1 MMPFSTPAIPQK
13 SAIHQKPVT
22 APRAAFTLVE
32 MLVVIAIL
40 AILVVLAF
48 PALRQARVS
57 GQVAE
62 SASNLRQIYNGVQ
75 LSVTENNWNYPLAQ
89 RITPPETV
97 ASDYDRANTQWSE
110 AAGRLLYPEIRRS
123 LPAGFPW
130 MWSDVRGHPTGYSNT
145 VFRTPA
151 LEPDASMRIA
161 SYGYN
166 EMLTQPDQSV
176 RRFGQMFDAA
186 KTGLIADNSGRTHS
200 LRPTSANARINA
212 RYGASQPHASDGRAT
227 AVYLD
232 GHVEVLTAQQ
242 VREINDNPA
251 HPFWGVRVSQ

>member
-1 MMPFSTPAIPQK
+1 MAFLPAIHPRTAIGSK
-13 SAIHQKPVT
+13 SVAGK
-22 APRAAFTLVE
+22 RAAFTLVE

-48 PALRQARVS
+48 PALNRARVS
-57 GQVAE
+57 GHVAE

-75 LSVTENNWNYPLAQ
+75 LSVVENNWNYPLAQ
-89 RITPPETV
+89 RITPPESIT
-97 ASDYDRANTQWSE
+97 SDYARANTAWAE
-110 AAGRLLYPEIRRS
+110 AAGRMLYPEIRKS

-130 MWSDVRGHPTGYSNT
+130 MFSDVRGLPTGYSNT

-176 RRFGQMFDAA
+176 RRFAQMFDGA
-186 KTGLIADNSGRTHS
+186 KTGLLADNSGRTHS
-200 LRPTSANARINA
+200 LSPNSANARINA
-212 RYGASQPHASDGRAT
+212 RYGASRAHASDGQAT

-232 GHVEVLTAQQ
+232 GHGEVLSAQQ
-242 VREINDNPA
+242 VKEINSNPS
-251 HPFWGVRVSQ
+251 HPFWGVRTGQ